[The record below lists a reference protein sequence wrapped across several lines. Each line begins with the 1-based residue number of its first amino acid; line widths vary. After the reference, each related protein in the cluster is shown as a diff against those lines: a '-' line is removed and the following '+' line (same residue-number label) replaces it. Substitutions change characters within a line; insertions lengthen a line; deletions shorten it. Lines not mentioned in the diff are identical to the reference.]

1 MIVYVRFYEG
11 KDVKLDVS
19 CFGVVV
25 REAQSSLQDS
35 RKLMAILLSV
45 EDKTHRR
52 PCKMSS
58 SKKLTLKGTFVAD
71 VYQSL

>member
-1 MIVYVRFYEG
+1 MIVYVSFYEG

-25 REAQSSLQDS
+25 WEAQSSLQDS

-45 EDKTHRR
+45 ER
-52 PCKMSS
+52 
-58 SKKLTLKGTFVAD
+58 
-71 VYQSL
+71 